1 MRTAR
6 CLGFQPYSKSQRASW
21 LFQHAE
27 TEMMNIV
34 RKELQKL
41 GKTVLA
47 NVHDAIVVRERLT
60 ASELQA
66 IEKLVKAKTKVEYF
80 ALGETPYKRCV

>member
-1 MRTAR
+1 MHT
-6 CLGFQPYSKSQRASW
+6 

-27 TEMMNIV
+27 TLMMNLV
-34 RKELQKL
+34 RDELQKL

-60 ASELQA
+60 KSELLA
-66 IEKLVKAKTKVEYF
+66 IENKVRRKTHVEYF
-80 ALGETPYKRCV
+80 ALGETEYKSHY